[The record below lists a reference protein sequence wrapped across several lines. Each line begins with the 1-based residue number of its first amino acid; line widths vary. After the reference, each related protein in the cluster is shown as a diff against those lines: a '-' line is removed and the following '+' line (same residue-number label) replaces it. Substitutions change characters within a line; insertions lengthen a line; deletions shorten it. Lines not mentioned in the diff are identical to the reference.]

1 MTTGRLPSRYG
12 LLLILVPTVVLTVLC
27 GAIGYSLEASHAD
40 EIVDHNNDHLLRRSL
55 DIANEQIATI
65 IELSAPAESCSDEDL
80 ARMRTRLFKSRY
92 AGDIARI
99 SDGALR
105 CSAVWGRWKEPYA
118 LPPGGKR
125 VRYGI
130 TLWRNLTNPVQ
141 PSFIGGL
148 AANDRVAVFI
158 IPNALGE
165 VEEHSGRLWGRAFSR
180 DGSTIQ
186 EFGSQPHATKDSGV
200 KGRLESWLGIIR
212 HGASCSSAGEPD
224 VCVESFTRVN
234 ARVSVLVSALIGIVL
249 GAASGIALFLW
260 WRGSNGLRVSM
271 ARALRQ
277 EKIHVRYQPLC
288 SLATGEMVGA
298 EALARWT
305 HDEVGPIPPDTFIP
319 WVESMG
325 LRRLFTRYIIRN
337 AIDGVRERLTAA
349 QPFYLSVNVFPADL
363 EDDLFLEFLVHCV
376 AERGVSPARIV
387 LEVTESA
394 RFSTTSPA
402 ELFKRYRKAG
412 FRVFLDDFGVGYSN
426 LGNVLQWDVSGI
438 KLDRIFVR
446 SIGDV
451 SSATPVLD
459 QVIEMANQLDIQLV
473 VEGIEMRRQVDYI
486 LERAPQAVGQGWF
499 FGKPVPASEL
509 DEVVIG
515 ADPHMEV
522 RSSSAG

>member
-1 MTTGRLPSRYG
+1 MTTGRLQSRYG
-12 LLLILVPTVVLTVLC
+12 LLLVFVPTVVVLTLLC

-40 EIVDHNNDHLLRRSL
+40 DIVDHNNDHLLRRSL

-65 IELSAPAESCSDEDL
+65 VELSAPAESCSDEDL
-80 ARMRTRLFKSRY
+80 ARMRARLFKSRY

-105 CSAVWGRWKEPYA
+105 CSAVWGHWKESHA

-130 TLWRNLTNPVQ
+130 TLWRNLTNPVE
-141 PSFIGGL
+141 PSFVGGL

-165 VEEHSGRLWGRAFSR
+165 VEEHSGRFWGRVFSR

-186 EFGSQPHATKDSGV
+186 EFGSPPHATKDSSV
-200 KGRLESWLGIIR
+200 MGRLASRLGIIR
-212 HGASCSSAGEPD
+212 HGVTCSSAGEPD
-224 VCVESFTRVN
+224 VCVESFTRVD
-234 ARVSVLVSALIGIVL
+234 ARVSVLVSALIGMVL

-260 WRGSNGLRVSM
+260 WRGSNGLRGSM
-271 ARALRQ
+271 AQALRQ
-277 EKIHVRYQPLC
+277 EKIHVHYQPLC

-305 HDEVGPIPPDTFIP
+305 HDEVGPISPDTFIP

-325 LRRLFTRYIIRN
+325 LRRLFTRYIIRT
-337 AIDGVRERLTAA
+337 AIDGVRERLAAA

-363 EDDLFLEFLVHCV
+363 EDDLFLEFLVHC
-376 AERGVSPARIV
+376 AEERGVSPERIV

-402 ELFKRYRKAG
+402 DLFKRYHQAG
-412 FRVFLDDFGVGYSN
+412 FKVFLDDFGVGYSN
-426 LGNVLQWDVSGI
+426 LVNVFQWDVSGI
-438 KLDRIFVR
+438 KLDRIFVGA
-446 SIGDV
+446 IADV
-451 SSATPVLD
+451 SSAIPVLD

-486 LERAPQAVGQGWF
+486 VERAPHAVGQGWF
-499 FGKPVPASEL
+499 FGKPVPAGEL
-509 DEVVIG
+509 G
-515 ADPHMEV
+515 NALK
-522 RSSSAG
+522 AA